1 MLGIKTAVSFN
12 LTIPTKDPK
21 YFSRLYGQSG
31 FLKDLAL
38 DRLVGLS
45 PGSIAPA
52 GKLHPLPD
60 AFSCSRSRPSESRI
74 AVATLGS
81 SSKA

>member
-1 MLGIKTAVSFN
+1 MC
-12 LTIPTKDPK
+12 
-21 YFSRLYGQSG
+21 QSG

-74 AVATLGS
+74 AAATL
-81 SSKA
+81 

>member
-1 MLGIKTAVSFN
+1 MKRATRAWDSEIRH
-12 LTIPTKDPK
+12 TKDPK

-52 GKLHPLPD
+52 GKLHP
-60 AFSCSRSRPSESRI
+60 
-74 AVATLGS
+74 
-81 SSKA
+81 